1 MPTPGTSPG
10 VLVTRPEPGL
20 SETLVAVS
28 AAGWV
33 PYASPAL
40 CITPH
45 SLRALPHHFAACV
58 LTSGQAVQAA
68 QAALPPTC
76 PVYAV
81 GDRTAQRAQSAG
93 FAAVHSARG
102 DAEALA
108 ALIIRT
114 LTPESGPLL
123 LLSGARQGMELAD
136 RLRQAG
142 FRVVRRVAYTA
153 RPARQIAPDVLR
165 TLQAGK
171 ISHSLFFS
179 SESAASWLAALPE
192 AYRDAVRHTTAIV
205 ISQAAAAV
213 LEKAGWTQCVVA
225 DKPNAQAMLAA
236 LGVCPAGRIL
246 RSSD

>member
-20 SETLVAVS
+20 SETLAAVS

-40 CITPH
+40 CITAH
-45 SLRALPHHFAACV
+45 TLRALPHHFAACV

-68 QAALPPTC
+68 QAALPSAC
-76 PVYAV
+76 PIYAV
-81 GDRTAQRAQSAG
+81 GDRTAQRAQAAG
-93 FAAVHSARG
+93 FTAVESARG

-108 ALIIRT
+108 ALIIHAR
-114 LTPESGPLL
+114 TPESGPLL

-165 TLQAGK
+165 ALRAGE

-179 SESAASWLAALPE
+179 SESAASWIAALPK
-192 AYRDAVRHTTAIV
+192 AYRDAACRTTAIV
-205 ISQAAAAV
+205 ISQAAAVV
-213 LEKAGWTQCVVA
+213 LEKAGWAQSVVA
-225 DKPNAQAMLAA
+225 RKPNAQAMLAA
-236 LGVCPAGRIL
+236 LGFCPEGR
-246 RSSD
+246 S